1 MYLQSAFQEDRA
13 ELQHGL
19 IRAYPLGTLIVA
31 SGGHVTAD
39 PIPFILYPDEGER
52 GVLRAHVARANP
64 VWRVLQEAGECLVVF
79 QGANDYI
86 SPSWYASKAEH
97 HKVVPTWNYS
107 TVQVRGTARVMDDG
121 RWLRPLLDDLTA
133 MHEERL
139 PQPWKL
145 SDAPPAFIETVMQA
159 IIGIELPIASIVG
172 KWKVNQ
178 NRSVADREGVVA
190 GLRERPDG
198 AAMAALVAAT
208 IKAG

>member
-31 SGGHVTAD
+31 ACGAVTAD
-39 PIPFILYPDEGER
+39 PVPFILYPDEGER

-64 VWRVLQEAGECLVVF
+64 VWQVLQQGGECLVVF
-79 QGANDYI
+79 QGADDYI

-107 TVQVRGTARVMDDG
+107 TVQVRGTARVVDDA
-121 RWLRPLLDDLTA
+121 RWLRSQLDDLTA

-145 SDAPPAFIETVMQA
+145 SDAPPDFVATIMQA
-159 IIGIELPIASIVG
+159 IVGIELPIAAIVG

-178 NRSVADREGVVA
+178 NRSVADREGVLA
-190 GLRERPDG
+190 GLRTQPGGE
-198 AAMAALVAAT
+198 AMAALVAAT
-208 IKAG
+208 MK

>member
-19 IRAYPLGTLIVA
+19 IRVYPLGTLIVA
-31 SGGHVTAD
+31 SGGSVTAD
-39 PIPFILYPDEGER
+39 PVPFILYPDEGER

-107 TVQVRGTARVMDDG
+107 TVQVRGTARVMDDA

-133 MHEERL
+133 MHEQRL

-159 IIGIELPIASIVG
+159 IIGIELPITSIAG
-172 KWKVNQ
+172 KWKTNQ

-190 GLRERPDG
+190 GLQTQPGG

-208 IKAG
+208 LKEA